1 MHAIAEW
8 SIVDTSMSIVFVTLL
23 GNNPGPAAA
32 IYASIGSG
40 AKKAAFGAIA
50 ESSITDL
57 TVLDLF
63 GAISKRY
70 ASLADERHRLAHW
83 VWGHASYIP
92 DGVLLCDPR
101 TIMGNELEWKVFNEA
116 IKRGEKINQPPP
128 PSSMDKILVYE
139 ESDFARLSKCFSEF
153 NSHIKAFNSLL
164 SLQSRTDGKARLRV
178 DQLRQKLLNVPEFGK
193 VVDQLRRDRK
203 NKQAAQKSRPPKR
216 PPS

>member
-1 MHAIAEW
+1 MPQPLSTYGPNTGIVHIASSDSSPSRHRPTLALGAMHAIAEW

-116 IKRGEKINQPPP
+116 IKRGEKLINRRRHPVWTKYSFTKRVILPVCRNASLNSTLISKLST
-128 PSSMDKILVYE
+128 PSCL
-139 ESDFARLSKCFSEF
+139 FSRGLTE
-153 NSHIKAFNSLL
+153 
-164 SLQSRTDGKARLRV
+164 
-178 DQLRQKLLNVPEFGK
+178 
-193 VVDQLRRDRK
+193 
-203 NKQAAQKSRPPKR
+203 RPV
-216 PPS
+216 